1 MIIATHLIPRGF
13 SAILAVLFLSRDLA
27 HREHLLTTS
36 YAQHKA
42 LGDFYPAVIDLADSL
57 AEAYMGRNGVI
68 KEIPLMESSSDAG
81 IIEVLQD
88 QLDLVEKLRFKAV
101 DNTDT
106 AIQNII
112 DEVVALYLS
121 TLYQLKRLK

>member
-1 MIIATHLIPRGF
+1 MIGEL
-13 SAILAVLFLSRDLA
+13 LAVLFLSRDLA

-42 LGDFYPAVIDLADSL
+42 LGDFYPEVIDLADSL

-68 KEIPLMESSSDAG
+68 KEIPLMESSSDAD

-101 DNTDT
+101 DKTDT